1 MTQSGQR
8 HIITVFGASGF
19 IGRHVV
25 RRLAKAG
32 WVVRAVCR
40 DPEDGIFLRTMG
52 DVGQVIPW
60 GGDITDPQSVGVA
73 LDGASA
79 AVNLVG
85 ILYESGKSTF
95 QRMHVDAAKIVADAA
110 AARGITKFVHMSAL
124 GADADSESKYATTKA
139 AGEAAVLAAL
149 PTARIVRP
157 SVVFGPEDKFFNT
170 FAGLSRISLKLPVF
184 GASVIPCERTETGT
198 KCKWLGAGGPK
209 FQPVYVGDVADA
221 ICRCLDDDATAGK
234 AYTLAGPTVY
244 SFADLMRLV
253 LKVTGRKRLLVPVPF
268 WAATIM
274 GAVMQILP
282 KPMLT
287 VDQVKLMKTD
297 NVAGD
302 GPGLAE
308 LGIAPTPAE
317 AVLPMY
323 LRRFRTV
330 AGQAPK
336 TRPA

>member
-1 MTQSGQR
+1 MTPSGQR
-8 HIITVFGASGF
+8 NIITVFGASGF
-19 IGRHVV
+19 VGRHVV

-40 DPEDGIFLRTMG
+40 DPEDAIFLKTMG
-52 DVGQVIPW
+52 AVGQVIPW
-60 GGDITDPQSVGVA
+60 GGNVTDPVSVDAA

-85 ILYESGKSTF
+85 ILYEGGKSTF
-95 QRMHVDAAKIVADAA
+95 ERIHVDAAKLVAET
-110 AARGITKFVHMSAL
+110 AARHGIAHFVHMSAL
-124 GADADSESKYATTKA
+124 GADADSDSAYARTKA

-170 FAGLSRISLKLPVF
+170 FASLSRISFGLPVF
-184 GASVIPCERTETGT
+184 DTR
-198 KCKWLGAGGPK
+198 

-221 ICRCLDDDATAGK
+221 ICLCLADDQAAGK
-234 AYTLAGPTVY
+234 TFTLAGPRVY
-244 SFADLMRLV
+244 AFKELMQLLLRI
-253 LKVTGRKRLLVPVPF
+253 TGRKRLLMPIPF
-268 WAATIM
+268 WLATIM
-274 GAVMQILP
+274 GTFLQLLP
-282 KPMLT
+282 KPLLT

-302 GPGLAE
+302 GPGLTD
-308 LGIAPTPAE
+308 LGIQPTPVE
-317 AVLPMY
+317 AVLPVY

-336 TRPA
+336 TRAI